1 MVVNGHGKR
10 RGFLRKEPAQ
20 PRSRAL
26 VEAVITATNELGQTL
41 VDEGEITIERIVR
54 RAGVGLGSFYDYF
67 ADKDSL
73 IGELVSR
80 ATHHNFAALL
90 AALDAASPPTL
101 EAAFTCVAE
110 HVVDLYLAHPARTRL
125 WIAGIGRLQLMR
137 MVVEERDRF
146 ARQLAIRAQRFLPR
160 CTDDEITEAMT
171 AVCDANLGLVVSDL
185 YRERPRS
192 RAVVVSAMTVTAV
205 ALVARLRDEPEIP
218 RTAVTALP

>member
-1 MVVNGHGKR
+1 MNDHRKR
-10 RGFLRKEPAQ
+10 RGFLRKEPTQ

-80 ATHHNFAALL
+80 ATQQNFAALL
-90 AALDAASPPTL
+90 GALDAASPPTL

-110 HVVDLYLAHPARTRL
+110 CVADIYLAHPTRTRL
-125 WIAGIGRLQLMR
+125 WIAGIGRLQLMG
-137 MVVEERDRF
+137 MVVGECDRL
-146 ARQLAIRAQRFLPR
+146 ARQLAVRAKRYLPQ
-160 CTDDEITEAMT
+160 CTEDEIAEAMT

-185 YRERPRS
+185 YRDRPRS
-192 RAVVVSAMTVTAV
+192 RAMVVSAMTETAV
-205 ALVARLRDEPEIP
+205 ALVARFRDEPEIP
-218 RTAVTALP
+218 RTAATALP